1 MRCEEQ
7 HYDEISTPSIT
18 KYPWFT
24 FKPSSI
30 KENDK
35 VLKANLLKRYECES
49 MPFTFSIMKMTNIRL
64 TIETNES
71 VKE

>member
-35 VLKANLLKRYECES
+35 VIKANFLKRYECES
-49 MPFTFSIMKMTNIRL
+49 MPFTFSII
-64 TIETNES
+64 
-71 VKE
+71 